1 MGSTNLTSEK
11 KSDILKMRAQGHSFR
26 KIAEALN
33 VGKQTA
39 VDVCKECEEELSALR
54 ALEWEELYEKERITK
69 EERIK
74 AHSELLSKIRREIS
88 DRTLADVPTEK
99 LIELVLKVNTSLSE
113 EMVEPRFLSTEE
125 QEQEQDERELLNS
138 LTQL

>member
-54 ALEWEELYEKERITK
+54 ALEWEELYEKER
-69 EERIK
+69 
-74 AHSELLSKIRREIS
+74 
-88 DRTLADVPTEK
+88 
-99 LIELVLKVNTSLSE
+99 LKVQELETLLE
-113 EMVEPRFLSTEE
+113 EKNRIIQNQASVIESYSSGRNRR
-125 QEQEQDERELLNS
+125 Q
-138 LTQL
+138 